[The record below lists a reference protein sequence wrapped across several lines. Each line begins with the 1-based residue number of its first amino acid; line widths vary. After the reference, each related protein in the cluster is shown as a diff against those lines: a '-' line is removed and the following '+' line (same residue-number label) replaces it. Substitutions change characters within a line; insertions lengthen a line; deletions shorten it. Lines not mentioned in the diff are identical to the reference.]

1 MSYGFL
7 EETVKNKNL
16 SILITAGLVVGGIGF
31 VVASQPNKECVT
43 VLVDYGVL
51 DSKSTSSKCI
61 PVTGK
66 ANGLDLLAD
75 AGLAIEG
82 TGKYGSQIVCRVN
95 SLPSATSPI
104 GIKDHEN
111 YVETCAE
118 MPAAFAY
125 WAVLVKDG
133 ALPWG
138 WASTGIDQ
146 VTLKAGDSLGLV
158 FFENDNQRFP
168 E

>member
-16 SILITAGLVVGGIGF
+16 SIIITAGLVLGGVGFAI
-31 VVASQPNKECVT
+31 ATQPNKECVT
-43 VLVDYGVL
+43 VYVDYGVL
-51 DSKSTSSKCI
+51 DNNSTSSKCI

-66 ANGLDLLAD
+66 ANGLELLAD
-75 AGLAIEG
+75 ADLAIDG

-95 SLPSATSPI
+95 SLPSSIQPI
-104 GIKDHEN
+104 GIEGHED

-133 ALPWG
+133 TLPWG

-146 VTLKAGDSLGLV
+146 VTLEAGDSIGLV